1 MITNGESFS
10 KDSQF
15 EALSPIY
22 DVTSGEIQE
31 FIKAK
36 LQDVTLWDMT
46 PTFSIIIPHKDIPG
60 LLMRCLRSIP
70 VSENIQVIVVDDNS
84 VGADTYLDRYPELS
98 RPLFKVI
105 R

>member
-1 MITNGESFS
+1 MEHSGHKLKQKNLLAMITNGESFS

-36 LQDVTLWDMT
+36 LQDVTL
-46 PTFSIIIPHKDIPG
+46 
-60 LLMRCLRSIP
+60 
-70 VSENIQVIVVDDNS
+70 
-84 VGADTYLDRYPELS
+84 
-98 RPLFKVI
+98 
-105 R
+105 